1 MLKKTIDKLQKVCYI
16 LVELKKE
23 LRIRKFVK
31 GGMIMSGIMS
41 QQDIIMQMY
50 INELRKCKKIF
61 LNVQTI

>member
-31 GGMIMSGIMS
+31 AEV
-41 QQDIIMQMY
+41 QII
-50 INELRKCKKIF
+50 E
-61 LNVQTI
+61 